1 MIAATLQSNEK
12 GMEMSKDA
20 LSEALRTL
28 IATDAKRSETARLRD
43 VLEDVEAALKAGV
56 SRASVLATLKSDE
69 FKFTMT
75 EKSFESALYRLRK
88 KKASKATP
96 PEEPNQIQNRPAPKQ
111 TNEDTVRPPGISDS
125 EWNSMRAKATRENR
139 KNLLNNQE

>member
-1 MIAATLQSNEK
+1 
-12 GMEMSKDA
+12 MSRDA

-28 IATDAKRSETARLRD
+28 IATDTKRSETARLRD

-56 SRASVLATLKSDE
+56 SRASILATLQSDE

-96 PEEPNQIQNRPAPKQ
+96 LEEPSQIQNHRRAQKEKS
-111 TNEDTVRPPGISDS
+111 NDDAVRPPGISDS
-125 EWNSMRAKATRENR
+125 EWNSMRAKATRDNR